1 MPTAEHPPQFV
12 YQAYGASRFRIQAAL
27 SIRSLRLH
35 GVPAENILVFSD
47 DREVFHAL
55 AGRVLD
61 ATPELLRQWAGP
73 CNFCHRVKI
82 ELLRHAYKEHGGPL
96 IYVDGDTF
104 WRAPPTAICSRLAS
118 GQYLMHVCEGPLSDS
133 FHPEYRKA
141 LRHLKAAGRLKIESD
156 VQQIQMYNAGVIGL
170 PRQVAGDVLDEAL
183 TLSDELMLEAPRSM
197 ELVEQVAFSCLLPQ
211 RGVVSTCE
219 REVLHYWRDAF
230 EVMRAIDACSP
241 EELQRISNNLTELE
255 GLIVNAKRNHRRLP
269 DRFRKRAVRLTR
281 LVGRQKRAIKGYIQR
296 LTRRAA

>member
-1 MPTAEHPPQFV
+1 MSSAEHPPQFV

-27 SIRSLRLH
+27 SIKSLRLH

-47 DREVFHAL
+47 NREVFHGL

-61 ATPELLRQWAGP
+61 ATPTLLREWAGP

-82 ELLRHAYKEHGGPL
+82 ELLRHAYNEHGGPL
-96 IYVDGDTF
+96 VYVDGDTF
-104 WRAPPTAICSRLAS
+104 WRVPPTEICSRLAS
-118 GQYLMHVCEGPLSDS
+118 GHFLMHVCEGPLSDS

-141 LRHLKAAGRLKIESD
+141 LQRLEATGRIKIESD
-156 VQQIQMYNAGVIGL
+156 IQKIQMYNAGVIGL
-170 PRQVAGDVLDEAL
+170 PRQLGSQVLDQVLA
-183 TLSDELMLEAPRSM
+183 LSDELMLEAPRSM

-211 RGVVSTCE
+211 WGVVSTCE

-230 EVMRAIDACSP
+230 EVMRAIDACSA
-241 EELQRISNNLTELE
+241 EELQHISSNLAELE
-255 GLIVNAKRNHRRLP
+255 GLFVNAKRNHRRLP
-269 DRFRKRAVRLTR
+269 DRFRKRAVRLAR
-281 LVGRQKRAIKGYIQR
+281 SFGRQKRAIKGYIQR